1 MDSIYYLNHFDVREV
16 IDPEPLLTFDYKL
29 GDGTNITK
37 RMTSDKAVALMN
49 RLLKATTEM
58 YEDDS
63 LFVNEY
69 KGIYVAPAD
78 NSPRDAAA
86 LSMLTTSASMQVYA
100 HNFTDETATTPK
112 DTVIGSYSFGAA
124 TYTKLMSLNTYKHD
138 YTGSEID
145 PAKFNDTT
153 SLGVPVSVGYVQG
166 CGGVTSF
173 LHFTKEFVENLKALK
188 TSKNTT
194 YKTLVINSA
203 RIEIGIDKPDIP
215 ALDAATTRLGF
226 YTDYATF
233 SPISDYPFELEVSQY
248 NPVTLSYGG
257 YMNRSRN
264 SYTMD
269 ITRAIQVMADVST
282 RD

>member
-1 MDSIYYLNHFDVREV
+1 MTFESSLSSGDTAKTQTFNVYEVTKRLYVDSIYYLNHFDVREV

-138 YTGSEID
+138 YTGGEID

-188 TSKNTT
+188 TSKNTA

-215 ALDAATTRLGF
+215 ALDAKCSSL
-226 YTDYATF
+226 
-233 SPISDYPFELEVSQY
+233 
-248 NPVTLSYGG
+248 
-257 YMNRSRN
+257 
-264 SYTMD
+264 
-269 ITRAIQVMADVST
+269 
-282 RD
+282 